1 MIRGVAVPVAIVG
14 NVSAQPLTLETLIS
28 LTHENLIMS
37 DTSWTIGETVLDRD
51 DPDADPAIV
60 VNTPSAP
67 AEEWIIPRIDKTVA
81 KDNPDYPTDA
91 AVAVVVYEDDLDR
104 TFPEWGH
111 DQPIAMTDL
120 NNAHVDHY
128 SFPAPRLER
137 DHSNRSTAETTTNGT
152 TEGDTN
158 AERGT
163 SEHEDEGE
171 ADTVEDDIAT
181 PRGKTGADTT
191 APSNAL
197 PELSPELLALEERL
211 EDGGMTVELD
221 EENQTLHA
229 EKLGQSYHLRPGEV
243 LAGDGALRDRLE
255 DIVTDDA
262 FDET

>member
-158 AERGT
+158 AERGKNEH
-163 SEHEDEGE
+163 EHEDE
-171 ADTVEDDIAT
+171 ADTDEDDMET
-181 PRGKTGADTT
+181 PRGETGTETT
-191 APSNAL
+191 ISSDAL
-197 PELSPELLALEERL
+197 PEPSAALLALKERL
-211 EDGGMTVELD
+211 EEGGMTVELD